1 MTTTMTTTLLDQ
13 MIENLGV
20 TVSPEIKKQLK
31 AYSFTTYPPNLQSA
45 DKYIKSTLQ
54 LPEDNNLKIEL
65 LKLQVHYLHNLD
77 AVQSAEKEKRKAS
90 VVETKNKDLGNR
102 LTEIQNE
109 LLEKT
114 RELDAVH
121 TQSSNALINA
131 KTELDK
137 ARGRITNA
145 DAGLEA
151 LNTKYAEL
159 KKKYVALQAKIT
171 VLTNMPSLHL
181 SHQSHPKQELDELMH
196 VLNLNL
202 NLKKDAK
209 FKFLSYETFISMIN
223 YIKHHKEKIENLLK
237 PIKYITKSTSDTHYT
252 LTIADVSKSTGVKDG
267 KLTIDIDIGN
277 DKYSIKYYDS
287 AKTVIIADNT
297 ETVDESNE
305 SVYGSNAY
313 FKTNSAAFNK
323 SYTAINDLLH
333 IINPLSQNKY
343 LKYKN
348 KYLQLKKLY
357 NL

>member
-1 MTTTMTTTLLDQ
+1 MSNTLLEA
-13 MIENLGV
+13 MITNLGV
-20 TVSPEIKKQLK
+20 DVPPNIKTHLK
-31 AYSFTTYPPNLQSA
+31 TIPFTTYPDNLQTA
-45 DKYIKSTLQ
+45 DKNIGATLKSPDDT
-54 LPEDNNLKIEL
+54 NLKIEL

-77 AVQSAEKEKRKAS
+77 AVNRAETEKKNAAAVREQNKA
-90 VVETKNKDLGNR
+90 L
-102 LTEIQNE
+102 INE
-109 LLEKT
+109 LRETQAQLLKKT
-114 RELDAVH
+114 DQLSEVH

-131 KTELDK
+131 RSELDK
-137 ARGRITNA
+137 ARRQITDG

-151 LNTKYAEL
+151 LKTKCAALKTKYD
-159 KKKYVALQAKIT
+159 ALQAKVK

-196 VLNLNL
+196 VLNL

-237 PIKYITKSTSDTHYT
+237 PIKNITKSTSDTHYT

-313 FKTNSAAFNK
+313 FQTNSAAFNK